1 AIALA
6 QSTILKEDRLH
17 LLATINR
24 IRRQSGLLPEPELTE
39 QIRLLYDQIDPV
51 ALGDRS
57 IEIACDLVYTDP
69 DLAIRLVEEATK
81 TREGKDALDWAFATL
96 SISAATSPG
105 DSKSTQ
111 AAEKLRSRITNPNLQ
126 GFLSAVSLLF
136 ANSSAT
142 EVIRQVS
149 KLDPKNRLFFLRRW
163 AVANESKNDT
173 AEVLE
178 HAIDLLIRDTE
189 YTPKTRDLREIATPL
204 PYIADNN
211 KIKALVGRFDSQKG
225 LIEELGTSE
234 DFVRLQLILA
244 RAESKY
250 DFTAASNRIM
260 EVYWY
265 ISEIQDL
272 ETKVE

>member
-1 AIALA
+1 
-6 QSTILKEDRLH
+6 
-17 LLATINR
+17 
-24 IRRQSGLLPEPELTE
+24 
-39 QIRLLYDQIDPV
+39 
-51 ALGDRS
+51 
-57 IEIACDLVYTDP
+57 
-69 DLAIRLVEEATK
+69 
-81 TREGKDALDWAFATL
+81 
-96 SISAATSPG
+96 
-105 DSKSTQ
+105 
-111 AAEKLRSRITNPNLQ
+111 
-126 GFLSAVSLLF
+126 
-136 ANSSAT
+136 
-142 EVIRQVS
+142 
-149 KLDPKNRLFFLRRW
+149 
-163 AVANESKNDT
+163 
-173 AEVLE
+173 
-178 HAIDLLIRDTE
+178 AIDLLIRDTE

-272 ETKVE
+272 ETKVECTAWLAASLPDIDTKNELENREGLKTVVEQELRSNVSELLAGTADQLDVFRGV